1 MQKKDDIQFKELF
14 ELFPDAVVLIDTT
27 TKLPVM
33 YNKVAYTQLEYEESE
48 FAQISISDYE
58 ALENPEQTAKHIEN
72 IIKNGRDD
80 FETQH
85 KTKNGK
91 ILDIRVT
98 VLINMI
104 EEIPH
109 FLCVFR
115 DITEQKN
122 LQREIDKQSRLQR
135 EFQEKIK
142 RERDAVDF
150 ILENTVGGYWDW
162 DLVNNTE
169 YLSPTFKKMF
179 GYEDHEM
186 QNAPESWMKIIFKE
200 DLEKTLKLFDLHV
213 KSRGEVPFIGEVRY
227 HHKNGSTVWVVCS
240 GTVVEWDTNG
250 KPLRMLGSHVD
261 ITQRKVIEQNLRES
275 EQRFSDV
282 AEASGEYI
290 WELDAKGEYKFLT
303 KPFEEMLG
311 YSVQE
316 GLGRTP
322 FSFMP
327 KEEEIRV
334 GAYFINEVAANGVPF
349 RGLVH
354 QSITKEGNI
363 IWQKVNGLPMFDSSG
378 NIIGYR
384 GAALDITN
392 EKKVREELEAAKL
405 KAESASKA
413 KTEFLANMSHE
424 IRTPMNAIIGLG
436 DVLNDMLH
444 EEEHKNILYKI
455 NSASKMLLSVI
466 NDILDYSKIEA
477 GKLELEHQSF
487 SFEDVLEQLKVMFE
501 QKASQKGLELYF
513 HLRDKIP
520 SMLYGD
526 QLRLTQV
533 LTNLLSN
540 SIKFTSQGN
549 IALKIELNQIIEHQ
563 KVRLDFSIQDTGIG
577 MNQAHIDKLFE
588 PFTQADSSTTRKY
601 GGTGLGLVIVK
612 NTLEAM
618 GSEIQVQSTE
628 NVGTKFSFTID
639 FDMVA
644 CDLER
649 QREKNFLQK
658 VLIVDDQEISREV
671 LKDMLFE
678 FECSFDE
685 ASNGAEAIEYVLQA
699 DAKDEPYD
707 LLLLD
712 WNMPLLNGVQ
722 TVQKLQDLQ
731 QKGEIRS
738 KIPTVFMI
746 SAYATKEID
755 LDSIAIDCFISKPVT
770 PSNLLNAIADA
781 KGGEKR
787 RRKHLVKESSP
798 DLSALYIL
806 IVEDNEVNQEVIS
819 MMLEKVGISYEIANN
834 GKEGV
839 EKFLENKEG
848 NKKSF
853 DLILMDLQMPVMSG
867 YEASKKIR
875 EYDLKVPIIA
885 LTAAAMIED
894 KERALAVGM
903 DEHIGKPIERAE
915 LYRVISKL
923 TKKQIQSKETKRDK
937 ESILDIR
944 YLQETLSSQELIRSL
959 LLKFQ
964 AQLLHGEFKDIE
976 DILQKQST
984 ESLSKLHTL
993 KGVSGNVGANQLYA
1007 LSSDLEKKL
1016 KKEDKISHEDIL
1028 ALKGAKKEL
1037 LFELSKYVG
1046 EVSDEAKEYTSLTQE
1061 QFEGMLQEIE
1071 LMLQQGFSM
1080 EQEMLEV
1087 FYANL
1092 QSLASDAEIIK
1103 FKDLVEEFEYEKAL
1117 EMIQEWKN
1125 GY

>member
-1 MQKKDDIQFKELF
+1 MQTKDDIQFKELF

-98 VLINMI
+98 VLLNIM
-104 EEIPH
+104 EEIPY

-115 DITEQKN
+115 DITE
-122 LQREIDKQSRLQR
+122 
-135 EFQEKIK
+135 EK
-142 RERDAVDF
+142 
-150 ILENTVGGYWDW
+150 
-162 DLVNNTE
+162 
-169 YLSPTFKKMF
+169 
-179 GYEDHEM
+179 
-186 QNAPESWMKIIFKE
+186 
-200 DLEKTLKLFDLHV
+200 KLA
-213 KSRGEVPFIGEVRY
+213 
-227 HHKNGSTVWVVCS
+227 
-240 GTVVEWDTNG
+240 
-250 KPLRMLGSHVD
+250 
-261 ITQRKVIEQNLRES
+261 QNLKES

-290 WELDAKGEYKFLT
+290 WELDAKGEYIFLS

-327 KEEEIRV
+327 KEEKIRV
-334 GAYFINEVAANGVPF
+334 AAYFINEVAANGVPF

-363 IWQKVNGLPMFDSSG
+363 IWQKVNGLPMFDSGG

-384 GAALDITN
+384 GAALDITS
-392 EKKVREELEAAKL
+392 EKKAREELEAAKL
-405 KAESASKA
+405 KAESSSKA

-436 DVLNDMLH
+436 DLLDDMLY
-444 EEEHKNILYKI
+444 EEKHKDILHKI
-455 NSASKMLLSVI
+455 NSASKMLLGII

-477 GKLELEHQSF
+477 GKLELEHKSF
-487 SFEDVLEQLKVMFE
+487 SFEEVLEQLKVMFE

-513 HLRDKIP
+513 HLREKIP

-533 LTNLLSN
+533 FTNLLSN

-577 MNQAHIDKLFE
+577 MTQAHIDKLFE

-618 GSEIQVQSTE
+618 GSDIQVQSTE
-628 NVGTKFSFTID
+628 DVGTKFSFTID

-644 CDLER
+644 CDLEQ
-649 QREKNFLQK
+649 QRDKNFLQK

-699 DAKDEPYD
+699 DAKEEPYD

-722 TVQKLQDLQ
+722 TVQKLQDLEQ
-731 QKGEIRS
+731 NGEIRS

-755 LDSIAIDCFISKPVT
+755 LDSVAIDCFISKPVT

-787 RRKHLVKESSP
+787 RYKHLAKESSP
-798 DLSALYIL
+798 DLSALYVL

-819 MMLEKVGISYEIANN
+819 LMLEKVGISYEIANN
-834 GKEGV
+834 GKEGL
-839 EKFLENKEG
+839 EKFLENKKG
-848 NKKSF
+848 F

-867 YEASKKIR
+867 YEATQKIR
-875 EYDLKVPIIA
+875 EHDSKIPIIA

-903 DEHIGKPIERAE
+903 DEHIGKPIDRDE

-923 TKKQIQSKETKRDK
+923 TQQHIQTQETKRDK
-937 ESILDIR
+937 ESILDIQ
-944 YLQETLSSQELIRSL
+944 YLQETLSSSELMRSL

-964 AQLLHGEFKDIE
+964 TQLLSGEFQDIE
-976 DILQKQST
+976 DILQKQSS

-993 KGVSGNVGANQLYA
+993 KGVSGNVGANRLYT
-1007 LSSDLEKKL
+1007 LVSDLEKKL
-1016 KKEDKISHEDIL
+1016 KKEDRISHEDIL
-1028 ALKGAKKEL
+1028 ALKRAKEEL
-1037 LFELSKYVG
+1037 LVELSSYVG
-1046 EVSDEAKEYTSLTQE
+1046 ELRDEPKEHLLLTQE
-1061 QFEGMLQEIE
+1061 QLAGMLQEIE
-1071 LMLQQGFSM
+1071 RMLQQGFSI
-1080 EQEMLEV
+1080 EHEMLET

-1092 QSLASDAEIIK
+1092 QSLASDAQIMK
-1103 FKDLVEEFEYEKAL
+1103 FKDFVEEFEYEKAL
-1117 EMIQEWKN
+1117 EMLQEWKN